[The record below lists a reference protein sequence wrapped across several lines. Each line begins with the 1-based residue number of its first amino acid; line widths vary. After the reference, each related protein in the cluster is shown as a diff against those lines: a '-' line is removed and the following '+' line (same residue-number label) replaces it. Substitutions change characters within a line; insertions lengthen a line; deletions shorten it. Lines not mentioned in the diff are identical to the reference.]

1 MLCIAVHELLGKPQH
16 NVKQNT
22 TFYIGVYPRN
32 LIVEAKT
39 KKPPV
44 RVAWQN
50 PAANPSGWVWSVLL
64 S

>member
-1 MLCIAVHELLGKPQH
+1 MLCIAVHELLGTPQH

-32 LIVEAKT
+32 LIVEAKQKAT
-39 KKPPV
+39 
-44 RVAWQN
+44 RSGGLAQS
-50 PAANPSGWVWSVLL
+50 AANPSGWVWSDLL